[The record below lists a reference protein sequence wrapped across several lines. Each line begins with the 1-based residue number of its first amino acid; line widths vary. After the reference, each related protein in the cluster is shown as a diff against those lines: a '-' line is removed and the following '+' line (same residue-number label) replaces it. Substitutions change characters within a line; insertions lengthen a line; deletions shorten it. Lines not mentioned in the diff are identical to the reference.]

1 MKISKTR
8 GKYIIQ
14 VKKNANIHRICAKR
28 EFGSTILDSYGL
40 ARFDN
45 DDDDGDADD
54 DGANEND
61 DADDEDDNHDCP
73 PSFGLVSEPAGSLL
87 WWKEEGPDSRSARPT
102 EQLCI
107 YAPRDHLH

>member
-1 MKISKTR
+1 MKPIIN
-8 GKYIIQ
+8 IIQ
-14 VKKNANIHRICAKR
+14 VKKNANRICAKR

-54 DGANEND
+54 DGA
-61 DADDEDDNHDCP
+61 DEDDNHDCP

-87 WWKEEGPDSRSARPT
+87 W
-102 EQLCI
+102 
-107 YAPRDHLH
+107 

>member
-45 DDDDGDADD
+45 DDDDGDDDGTDD
-54 DGANEND
+54 DD
-61 DADDEDDNHDCP
+61 DADEDDNHDCP

-87 WWKEEGPDSRSARPT
+87 W
-102 EQLCI
+102 
-107 YAPRDHLH
+107 